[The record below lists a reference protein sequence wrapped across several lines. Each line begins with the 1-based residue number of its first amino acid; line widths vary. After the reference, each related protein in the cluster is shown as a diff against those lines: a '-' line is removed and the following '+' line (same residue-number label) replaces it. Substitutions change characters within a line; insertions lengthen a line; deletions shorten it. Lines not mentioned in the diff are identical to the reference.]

1 MTPARPSFSI
11 TVSTIQGWPEIAR
24 SVASFEAAAARV
36 GGEVIVTDASR
47 HPAPDPILLAPT
59 TRWLRHPGLSVFQLR
74 EIGYRLAEGP
84 IVAITEDHVLVPP
97 DWGERYLAAFAA
109 APTAMAIGGSVENG
123 ATDTLIDWASFLIV
137 QAPVVAPIRSGPVGR
152 LSGAVNV
159 AYRAEALDVVD
170 DHGGL
175 GTLDGLHQR
184 DLRRSGALLV
194 ADDTIRVSHDQ
205 SHDLAT
211 FTALHFH
218 AARTFAG
225 FLRGEMDGQAWFRLL
240 AVWLVPYLRL
250 GRAIALLT
258 QRGHGPVVSQAWPI
272 MLWLLYAQAAGHLL
286 GFIAG
291 PGDSPR
297 RVH

>member
-1 MTPARPSFSI
+1 MPPARPSFSI
-11 TVSTIQGWPEIAR
+11 AVSTIQGWPEIRR

-36 GGEVIVTDASR
+36 GGELIVTDASP
-47 HPAPDPILLAPT
+47 HTAPDPTLLAPT

-123 ATDTLIDWASFLIV
+123 ATDTLTDWASFLIV
-137 QAPVVAPIRSGPVGR
+137 QAPVVAPIKSGPVTR
-152 LSGAVNV
+152 LAGAVNV
-159 AYRAEALDVVD
+159 AYRAEALAVVD

-184 DLRRSGALLV
+184 DLRRRGALLV

-250 GRAIALLT
+250 GRAIALLS
-258 QRGHGPVVSQAWPI
+258 QRGHGSVVRQAWPI
-272 MLWLLYAQAAGHLL
+272 MLWLLYVQAAGHLL
-286 GFIAG
+286 GFITG

>member
-1 MTPARPSFSI
+1 MEPKRPTMSI
-11 TVSTIQGWPEIAR
+11 TVGTIQGWPEIRR

-36 GGEVIVTDASR
+36 GGEVVLMDAS
-47 HPAPDPILLAPT
+47 PFAPPDPGLLAPT
-59 TRWLRHPGLSVFQLR
+59 TSWHRHPGLSVFQLR
-74 EIGYRLAEGP
+74 EIGYRLARAP
-84 IVAITEDHVLVPP
+84 IVGVTEDHVVVPP
-97 DWGERYLAAFAA
+97 DWCERYLAAFAA
-109 APTAMAIGGSVENG
+109 SPDAMAIGGSVENG
-123 ATDTLIDWASFLIV
+123 ATDTLTDWASFYVV
-137 QAPVVAPIRSGPVGR
+137 QAPVVAPIKSGPVGR

-159 AYRAEALDVVD
+159 AYRAEALQDVD

-175 GTLDGLHQR
+175 GMLDGLHQR
-184 DLRRSGALLV
+184 DLRERGALLV

-205 SHDLAT
+205 SLSLAT

-225 FLRGEMDGQAWFRLL
+225 FLRGQMDGQAWFRFL
-240 AVWLVPYLRL
+240 AVGLVPYLRL
-250 GRAIALLT
+250 GRAIALLNA
-258 QRGHGPVVSQAWPI
+258 RGHGPTVRRAWPI

-286 GFIAG
+286 GFLTG